1 MAKKTATPVS
11 GIGSVLK
18 ALSALPAK
26 GFSSSQP
33 LVTAAFRLPLM
44 SVEALV
50 ALAKV
55 YRVSQREVLALV
67 TEQLSGLRDNSD
79 AIKLIEELAGQVS
92 LRNATKRTQA
102 LTKGSLLFLNDL
114 SEKLG
119 VPRDAILAGF
129 LSLVG
134 GDLESITHRQRKRVQ
149 EALSIV
155 EDLRSRAESAEA
167 DLVNVLG
174 GEHPISWQSL
184 TSGIVAVQDELKK
197 ELHALNRAVPASPTT
212 QPPLKAASSTEAKKK
227 PKPRAK
233 PSAGKKSSPRKP
245 TSKKAITIK
254 RT

>member
-18 ALSALPAK
+18 ALTALPAK
-26 GFSSSQP
+26 GLATSQP
-33 LVTAAFRLPLM
+33 LVTAAFRLPLI

-67 TEQLSGLRDNSD
+67 TDQLSGLRDNSD

-102 LTKGSLLFLNDL
+102 LTKGSLQFLNDL

-134 GDLESITHRQRKRVQ
+134 ADLESITHRQRKRVQ

-155 EDLRSRAESAEA
+155 EELRSRAESAEA

-184 TSGIVAVQDELKK
+184 SSGIVAVQDELKK
-197 ELHALNRAVPASPTT
+197 ELHALNRTASPTT
-212 QPPLKAASSTEAKKK
+212 QAPVKAASSTEAKKK

-233 PSAGKKSSPRKP
+233 PSAGKKSSPKKP
-245 TSKKAITIK
+245 ASKKAIARK